1 MSTFALPRPK
11 PSMTGRAQLDEVA
24 KALVRGGEQR
34 EVIAL
39 GATVGASVVVDQI
52 GLEAEDRLDPRSP
65 AGLVVIDG
73 AVHHAVVGEA
83 ERGHA
88 ELRGALGELVD
99 LAGAVEQ
106 RILAVDMEVRD
117 GAGHRFH
124 LVSEIRC
131 QLGVIL
137 QRAGTVL
144 A

>member
-1 MSTFALPRPK
+1 MALEHRHVDVRLAAPEAVDEA
-11 PSMTGRAQLDEVA
+11 GRAQLDEVA

-88 ELRGALGELVD
+88 EPAARWASL
-99 LAGAVEQ
+99 
-106 RILAVDMEVRD
+106 
-117 GAGHRFH
+117 
-124 LVSEIRC
+124 S
-131 QLGVIL
+131 IL
-137 QRAGTVL
+137 QAPSSSEYSLWTWRCATVPAIGFIL
-144 A
+144 SARSDANSG